1 MRFHLRNLI
10 GNNAGHEIFIVE
22 NGFYDIDEKP
32 VPENEIHNILEN
44 VNTIFIHFLDEEKAR
59 LINKYGLE
67 KKIVW
72 FCWGADAYYL
82 GKFDNK
88 FLLPKTK
95 KIRLLLGLKSFKGF
109 KDIIKFLLKSSVDKI
124 APNKIVLEAITKIDL
139 IVPIVDQDY
148 ENLKKYYDFDIDKY
162 QLNYINN
169 VFYHQPKVKN
179 IKNRNNI
186 LVGNSA
192 SLTNNHVEFIDQIS
206 TQNLGTK
213 KIFFPLSYGNN
224 DYANYVKKYALKK
237 ISDNAVFLDKY
248 LPFEEYL
255 NLQNTCQSLVM
266 NHCRQ
271 QALGN
276 IILGIWFGS
285 NIFLRSNSGLYKH
298 FTEKGFK
305 IFKTE
310 EFDLN
315 TQLSEDEI
323 EVNRSL
329 LHKWHGPQ
337 YLNSRFNNLLKR
349 IDEI

>member
-1 MRFHLRNLI
+1 
-10 GNNAGHEIFIVE
+10 
-22 NGFYDIDEKP
+22 
-32 VPENEIHNILEN
+32 
-44 VNTIFIHFLDEEKAR
+44 
-59 LINKYGLE
+59 
-67 KKIVW
+67 
-72 FCWGADAYYL
+72 
-82 GKFDNK
+82 
-88 FLLPKTK
+88 
-95 KIRLLLGLKSFKGF
+95 
-109 KDIIKFLLKSSVDKI
+109 
-124 APNKIVLEAITKIDL
+124 
-139 IVPIVDQDY
+139 
-148 ENLKKYYDFDIDKY
+148 
-162 QLNYINN
+162 
-169 VFYHQPKVKN
+169 
-179 IKNRNNI
+179 
-186 LVGNSA
+186 
-192 SLTNNHVEFIDQIS
+192 
-206 TQNLGTK
+206 
-213 KIFFPLSYGNN
+213 
-224 DYANYVKKYALKK
+224 
-237 ISDNAVFLDKY
+237 
-248 LPFEEYL
+248 
-255 NLQNTCQSLVM
+255 M